1 MKQRIYDFINS
12 RIGAGLCS
20 PLIREP
26 IKSGALKIHTGTS
39 RVETLQQLQI
49 RLGRYERYERM
60 LVRKYFHD
68 NLNTLDL
75 GASLGVIACEIL
87 GHLKTGKLISVEADP
102 ELCEIARTNISFN
115 FPLSDAEVINAAV
128 TSEMDA
134 TSSIQFGR
142 PLSGNLGGH
151 VLGTLSG
158 HTDVISVP
166 TVTLPKIVEKF
177 GNESFQL
184 SCDIEGSEIPLF
196 LHSKDAFRRCELMM
210 VELHN
215 SSYNGESYTP
225 QQVAAIIERNLAM
238 KKRHQR
244 DNVYLFVRMP

>member
-1 MKQRIYDFINS
+1 MKQQLYDFINS
-12 RIGAGLCS
+12 RIGARLCS
-20 PLIREP
+20 PLIGEP
-26 IKSGALKIHTGTS
+26 IKSGGLKIHTGKS

-49 RLGRYERYERM
+49 RLGRYERYERA
-60 LVRKYFHD
+60 LVRKYFHAD
-68 NLNTLDL
+68 LNTLDL

-102 ELCEIARTNISFN
+102 ELCEITRTNITFN

-128 TSEMDA
+128 TSE
-134 TSSIQFGR
+134 TETISSIQFGR

-166 TVTLPKIVEKF
+166 AVTLPRIVEKF

-184 SCDIEGSEIPLF
+184 SCDIEGSEIPLI
-196 LHSKDAFRRCELMM
+196 LHSADAFRKCELMM

-215 SSYNGESYTP
+215 SSYNGENYTP
-225 QQVAAIIERNLAM
+225 QQVATIIEQKLAM
-238 KKRHQR
+238 KKHHQK
-244 DNVYLFVRMP
+244 DNVYLFVRTP

>member
-1 MKQRIYDFINS
+1 MKQRLYDLINS
-12 RIGAGLCS
+12 RMGARLFS
-20 PLIREP
+20 PLIHEP
-26 IKSGALKIHTGTS
+26 IRSGALNIHTGKG

-68 NLNTLDL
+68 DLNTLDL

-115 FPLSDAEVINAAV
+115 FPRSGAEVINAAV
-128 TSEMDA
+128 VSETEA
-134 TSSIQFGR
+134 ISSIQFGR

-158 HTDVISVP
+158 HSDVISVP
-166 TVTLPKIVEKF
+166 AVTLPKIVEKF

-196 LHSKDAFRRCELMM
+196 LHSKDAFRKCELMM

-215 SSYNGESYTP
+215 SSYNGENYTP
-225 QQVAAIIERNLAM
+225 QRVAAIIENNLAM
-238 KKRHQR
+238 KKRHQK
-244 DNVYLFVRMP
+244 DNVYLFVRTP